1 MDSLRIVLMG
11 KDFELRVVSLIT
23 RSRELAEEVLLLDV
37 GSSDA
42 TIELAKKVDCN
53 VMEFTGE
60 MFVPNIAKQL
70 NSHNEEFTTLVVNV
84 DSRLKLRDIPL
95 LVNRAKENWDIH
107 MSFINSNDNKL
118 ECTVTATPT
127 KNKLIVKFNDEIT
140 ISTFK
145 VFLYGKKVND
155 FHTLDKA
162 KLFALIKLC

>member
-53 VMEFTGE
+53 VLEFSGE

-70 NSHNEEFTTLVVNV
+70 NSDSEEYTTLVVNV

-95 LVNRAKENWDIH
+95 LVKIGRAH
-107 MSFINSNDNKL
+107 
-118 ECTVTATPT
+118 V
-127 KNKLIVKFNDEIT
+127 
-140 ISTFK
+140 
-145 VFLYGKKVND
+145 
-155 FHTLDKA
+155 
-162 KLFALIKLC
+162 